1 MKMVRGILIATAVLQ
16 LGIALLSDGL
26 YRSLAELTAFL
37 IVVAIVFDYRRR
49 ATTTLPH
56 SHHSA

>member
-1 MKMVRGILIATAVLQ
+1 MVRGILIATAVLQ

-37 IVVAIVFDYRRR
+37 IVVAIVFDYRRQP
-49 ATTTLPH
+49 TTNLPH

>member
-1 MKMVRGILIATAVLQ
+1 MVRGILIATAVLQ

-37 IVVAIVFDYRRR
+37 IVVAIVLDYRRQS
-49 ATTTLPH
+49 TTTLPH
-56 SHHSA
+56 SRHSA

>member
-16 LGIALLSDGL
+16 LGIALLSEGL

-37 IVVAIVFDYRRR
+37 IVVAIVFDYRRQ

>member
-1 MKMVRGILIATAVLQ
+1 MVRGSLIATAVLQ

-37 IVVAIVFDYRRR
+37 IVVAIVFDYRRQS
-49 ATTTLPH
+49 TTTLPH

>member
-1 MKMVRGILIATAVLQ
+1 MVRGILIATAVLQ

-37 IVVAIVFDYRRR
+37 IVVAIVFGYRRQ
-49 ATTTLPH
+49 ATATLPH

>member
-1 MKMVRGILIATAVLQ
+1 MVRGILIATAVLQ

-37 IVVAIVFDYRRR
+37 IVVAIVFDYRRQ
-49 ATTTLPH
+49 TTTNLPH
-56 SHHSA
+56 SHHSV